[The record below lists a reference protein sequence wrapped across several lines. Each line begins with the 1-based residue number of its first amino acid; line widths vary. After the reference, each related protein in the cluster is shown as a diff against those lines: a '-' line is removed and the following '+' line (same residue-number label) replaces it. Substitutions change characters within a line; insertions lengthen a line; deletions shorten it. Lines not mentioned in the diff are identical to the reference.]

1 LVLVQQTGVSPISSN
16 KTSHFLNGIVIG
28 SMSTMAVALI
38 AVMGFLWVCLLSRK
52 KNGVDYVKM
61 DKPTVPDGK
70 WLTAQLYKY
79 VQSH

>member
-1 LVLVQQTGVSPISSN
+1 
-16 KTSHFLNGIVIG
+16 
-28 SMSTMAVALI
+28 MSTMAVALI

-70 WLTAQLYKY
+70 WLTAPLYKY